1 MTLDVMALIV
11 AGVAVVVAYVAVRRA
26 GALDQRLSRLT
37 SSVYD
42 LRGEVGETRE
52 KLEEQILDLRL
63 ALRRQAGELEFEP
76 TMTIAEAM
84 KVHPRV
90 SEVLSQ
96 FHLGGCSN
104 CAVSDVD
111 TIEGAC
117 KTYGLDQQALMR
129 ALNGL
134 IEPARN

>member
-1 MTLDVMALIV
+1 MTLNVISLIV
-11 AGVAVVVAYVAVRRA
+11 AGLAVAVAYIAVRRA
-26 GALDQRLSRLT
+26 GALDQRVSDLA

-42 LRGEVGETRE
+42 LRGEVSETRE
-52 KLEEQILDLRL
+52 KLEEEMLDLRL
-63 ALRRQAGELEFEP
+63 ALRRQAGELKFEP
-76 TMTIAEAM
+76 TMTIAEAL

-90 SEVLSQ
+90 GELLSQ
-96 FHLGGCSN
+96 FQLGGCSN

-117 KTYGLDQQALMR
+117 QTYGLDQQALLR

-134 IEPARN
+134 LEPARN